1 MANPS
6 FQETKVDPL
15 VSSPESSS
23 LDSNRVGHT
32 QPIYD
37 DKVAP
42 RASVPRRIVN
52 SFRRDPHSRVT
63 PSGVIGAN
71 GVVFDAEAAAQATAD
86 SPLARKLKGR
96 HLQMIAIGGSIGMS
110 LILQLASLA
119 LILIQVLVFL
129 SPLANLSPTAVL
141 HQC

>member
-6 FQETKVDPL
+6 FQETKVEAL

-23 LDSNRVGHT
+23 LDSSGIGHT

-37 DKVAP
+37 DTVAP
-42 RASVPRRIVN
+42 RASVPRRIIN

-63 PSGVIGAN
+63 PTGVIGAN
-71 GVVFDAEAAAQATAD
+71 GAVFDPEAAAQATAD

-96 HLQMIAIGGSIGMS
+96 HLQMIAIGGSIGMAFVV
-110 LILQLASLA
+110 QRAS
-119 LILIQVLVFL
+119 
-129 SPLANLSPTAVL
+129 
-141 HQC
+141 

>member
-6 FQETKVDPL
+6 FQETKVEAL
-15 VSSPESSS
+15 VSSPGSSS

-37 DKVAP
+37 DTVAP
-42 RASVPRRIVN
+42 RASVPRRIIN
-52 SFRRDPHSRVT
+52 SFRRDPDSTIT

-71 GVVFDAEAAAQATAD
+71 GAVFDAEAAAQATAN

-96 HLQMIAIGGSIGMS
+96 HLQMIAIGGSIGMAV
-110 LILQLASLA
+110 ILQ
-119 LILIQVLVFL
+119 
-129 SPLANLSPTAVL
+129 
-141 HQC
+141 

>member
-6 FQETKVDPL
+6 FQETKVEAL

-23 LDSNRVGHT
+23 LDSNGIGHT

-37 DKVAP
+37 DRVTP
-42 RASVPRRIVN
+42 RANVPRRIIN
-52 SFRRDPHSRVT
+52 SFRRDPNCRVT

-71 GVVFDAEAAAQATAD
+71 GAVFDAEAAAQATAD

-96 HLQMIAIGGSIGMS
+96 HLQMIAIGGSIGMTFIVQLPS
-110 LILQLASLA
+110 FVLIH
-119 LILIQVLVFL
+119 IQARVFL
-129 SPLANLSPTAVL
+129 SPLANPSPTGAQHL
-141 HQC
+141 C